1 MPVLEKEV
9 VSTPG
14 YLVSQ
19 PTWSPTSGVTSDQ
32 YTLSK
37 QFCLNV
43 HEDNEIY
50 HLPEFYSAAETE
62 TWGNSR
68 KVQSG
73 SQSPSTTCWD

>member
-1 MPVLEKEV
+1 MLVLEKEV
-9 VSTPG
+9 VSTSG
-14 YLVSQ
+14 SLTSQ

-37 QFCLNV
+37 QFCLSVN
-43 HEDNEIY
+43 EDSEIY
-50 HLPEFYSAAETE
+50 HLPEFHSGAETE